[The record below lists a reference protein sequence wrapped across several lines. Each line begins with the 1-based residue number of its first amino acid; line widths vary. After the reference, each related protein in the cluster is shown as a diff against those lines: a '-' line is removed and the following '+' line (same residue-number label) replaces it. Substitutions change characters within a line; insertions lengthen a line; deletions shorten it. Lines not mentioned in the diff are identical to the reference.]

1 MGIWVVATVVVVV
14 QRPFTELVAVTNIL
28 MVAQEDQG
36 AFLVMVENTLKLVGS
51 LLQVLGPLSLK
62 EF

>member
-1 MGIWVVATVVVVV
+1 VGIWVVATVVVIV

-28 MVAQEDQG
+28 MVAQKDQG